1 MAILSTLC
9 YLEKDGK
16 YLMLLRNKKEH
27 DLNEGKWIGVGGKFE
42 ENETAE
48 ECVIREVQEE
58 TGYTL
63 TSFKMRGIVT
73 FISGRA
79 ETEYMHLF
87 TADGFTG
94 TEIPCNEGEL
104 HWIDRDKVPE
114 LNLWEGDR
122 IFLKLLAERDR
133 YFSLKLIYDKEDRLL
148 EKRLW

>member
-94 TEIPCNEGEL
+94 TEIPCYEGEL